1 MKIIQ
6 FILLHA
12 ETAEELKQRILHQA
26 NTWAGFNYL
35 REDDPD
41 YSTDPFD
48 MDEWH
53 EHLETPGLYWAH
65 YGKIYAH
72 LGDRGR
78 EVADQM
84 FGTDGPLQGIL
95 LHAPLSLDYPDA
107 RLQIVEVDDPVA
119 EGYLAAPVDI
129 VEP

>member
-35 REDDPD
+35 RVDDPD
-41 YSTDPFD
+41 YTTDPFG

-53 EHLETPGLYWAH
+53 AHLETPGLWWAD
-65 YGKIYAH
+65 YGRIYEH

-78 EVADQM
+78 EIANQM
-84 FGTDGPLQGIL
+84 FGAGERLQGIL
-95 LHAPLSLDYPDA
+95 LNAPLSLGYPDA
-107 RLQIVEVDDPVA
+107 RLQIVEVADPVA
-119 EGYLAAPVDI
+119 DGYLAAPEDI
-129 VEP
+129 EP

>member
-1 MKIIQ
+1 MKVIQ

-26 NTWAGFNYL
+26 NIWAGFNYL

-41 YSTDPFD
+41 YSTDAFD

-53 EHLETPGLYWAH
+53 AHLETPGLWWAD

-78 EVADQM
+78 EIADQM
-84 FGTDGPLQGIL
+84 FGTDHPLQGIL
-95 LHAPLSLDYPDA
+95 LNAPLSLDYPDSH
-107 RLQIVEVDDPVA
+107 LQIVEVDDPVA
-119 EGYLAAPVDI
+119 AGYLPAPVED

>member
-6 FILLHA
+6 FILLEA
-12 ETAEELKQRILHQA
+12 QTAEELKQRILHQA

-41 YSTDPFD
+41 YTTDPFG

-53 EHLETPGLYWAH
+53 EHLETPGLWWAD

-72 LGDRGR
+72 LGNRGR

-119 EGYLAAPVDI
+119 AGYLPAPVDI

>member
-6 FILLHA
+6 FILPHA
-12 ETAEELKQRILHQA
+12 ETAENLKQRILHQA
-26 NTWAGFNYL
+26 NTWAGFKYL

-41 YSTDPFD
+41 YVTNAFD

-53 EHLETPGLYWAH
+53 AHLETPGLWWAD
-65 YGKIYAH
+65 YGKIYEH
-72 LGDRGR
+72 LGNRGR
-78 EVADQM
+78 EIADQM

-119 EGYLAAPVDI
+119 DGYLAAPEDI
-129 VEP
+129 EP

>member
-1 MKIIQ
+1 MRVIQ
-6 FILLHA
+6 FICSHE

-26 NTWAGFNYL
+26 NTWGGFNYL
-35 REDDPD
+35 RVDDPD
-41 YSTDPFD
+41 YTTSPWS

-53 EHLETPGLYWAH
+53 AHLETPGLWWAD
-65 YGKIYAH
+65 YGKIYEH

-84 FGTDGPLQGIL
+84 FGTDEPLQGIL

-119 EGYLAAPVDI
+119 DGYLPAPV
-129 VEP
+129 EE

>member
-35 REDDPD
+35 RVDDPD
-41 YSTDPFD
+41 YTTDEFG

-53 EHLETPGLYWAH
+53 EHLETPGLYWAD

-78 EVADQM
+78 QVADQM
-84 FGTDGPLQGIL
+84 FGTDHPLQGIL
-95 LHAPLSLDYPDA
+95 LNAPLSLDYPDSH
-107 RLQIVEVDDPVA
+107 LQIVEVDDPVA
-119 EGYLAAPVDI
+119 AGYLPAPVED

>member
-1 MKIIQ
+1 MKVIQ

-26 NTWAGFNYL
+26 NTWAGFKYL

-53 EHLETPGLYWAH
+53 AHLETPGLWWAD

-95 LHAPLSLDYPDA
+95 LHAPLSLDYPDC

-119 EGYLAAPVDI
+119 AGYLPAPVDI